1 MAPDGFVLENTA
13 QAVLGAKEGGSQA
26 MRLDV
31 VRVPAEQT
39 LTDYLKSGWIGTI
52 DDKSVEAV
60 TLNGFPAATAA
71 AKGDQ
76 WQFRLYAV
84 RFGSEVYRFIFAA
97 KHKTAESER
106 AFRESINSF
115 RRMTLAEI
123 DGAKPLRIKVVT
135 VTATDTPER
144 LAARMA
150 ITDRPLQRFLVLNG
164 LAAGQALKP
173 GDQVKLVVE

>member
-1 MAPDGFVLENTA
+1 MLENTA
-13 QAVLGAKEGGSQA
+13 QAVLGTKEGGAQA

-39 LTDYLKSGWIGTI
+39 LVEYLKSGWIGTI
-52 DDKSVEAV
+52 DDKSVEPA
-60 TLNGFPAATAA
+60 TINGFPAATAT

-84 RFGSEVYRFIFAA
+84 RFGSEVYRFIFAT
-97 KHKTAESER
+97 KHKTAETDR

-115 RRMTLAEI
+115 RRMTLSEI

-135 VTATDTPER
+135 VTPSDTPER

-164 LAAGQALKP
+164 LAPGQALKA
-173 GDQVKLVVE
+173 GDEVKIVVE